1 MICSSS
7 DILGIDGGRH
17 LILSLIGIDHQPL
30 CIYCT
35 YCLLYS
41 SLLFGSWLAYW
52 TVTFDCT
59 QVFVTNSSQKS
70 IILRCYLTVA
80 ASHFHADPTVA
91 VAYHWVFIQQLLLAT
106 PTVMVVYQWLLLFIT
121 IGQGLDGW
129 QISSS
134 TSTDWLYI
142 TKIGW
147 LQLVVYSY
155 CWLSPNEQAT
165 AVTINLITI
174 DYDCYFHYLLLLV
187 SIGAQNLSF

>member
-17 LILSLIGIDHQPL
+17 LILLLIGIDHQPL

-41 SLLFGSWLAYW
+41 SLLFSSWLAYW

-59 QVFVTNSSQKS
+59 QVFVANSSQIS
-70 IILRCYLTVA
+70 IIRRCYLTVA
-80 ASHFHADPTVA
+80 VSHFHADPTVA

-106 PTVMVVYQWLLLFIT
+106 PTVMVVYQRLLLFIT
-121 IGQGLDGW
+121 IGWGLLTVDKSAVVMTGY
-129 QISSS
+129 ISPKSL
-134 TSTDWLYI
+134 DCNWLFI
-142 TKIGW
+142 
-147 LQLVVYSY
+147 VSY
-155 CWLSPNEQAT
+155 CS

-174 DYDCYFHYLLLLV
+174 DYDYDFHYLLLLV